1 MRAQAFWITLL
12 PAMLLLT
19 ACGEPPEP
27 ENQQSGQR
35 LSSAEISAVI
45 RDQVEQLSIS
55 VCESAKNLKASV
67 TTFLDSPNPETL
79 MDARTHWRQAH
90 QSYADL
96 VVAYKLAAQA
106 PPHIQKDRDTLDAY
120 PILPGYLDRVP
131 GYPRSGIVYSEV
143 PLTPAFLREEH
154 QSTDFLYLTLG
165 FHPLETMLW
174 GSADQD
180 TEEQALLYAK
190 TDSVDTDMID
200 SRSRRADLL
209 RLIAHGLNRDA
220 GTHCPPGGLESL
232 MGELTRLSGNEASA
246 KQAIA
251 GVLAALIEPQ
261 LSAWQ
266 NNPGGAD
273 RNGMP
278 VWHSPVAKTDFTEM
292 SAQVIALQSQW
303 LPALVLNASD
313 AEARSALEERFAALA
328 QRLDQHAAAG
338 SNQTGDAITHTRDEL
353 NVLIAALSPPPQ
365 LEESSQSD
373 ATTPD
378 QQDTKEQALG
388 PLDSEES
395 RE

>member
-19 ACGEPPEP
+19 ACGEPPGP
-27 ENQQSGQR
+27 ESGKSDQSP
-35 LSSAEISAVI
+35 SSAELSGVI
-45 RDQVEQLSIS
+45 RDQVDQLSTS
-55 VCESAKNLKASV
+55 VCESAKNLKAGV
-67 TTFLDSPNPETL
+67 KAFLDSPDPETL
-79 MDARTHWRQAH
+79 INARAQWRRAH

-96 VVAYKLAAQA
+96 VVAYKLAGQEL
-106 PPHIQKDRDTLDAY
+106 PNIHEDRDTLDAY
-120 PILPGYLDRVP
+120 PLLPGYLDRVP

-143 PLTPAFLREEH
+143 PLTPAFLQEEH

-174 GSADQD
+174 GSADQTTD
-180 TEEQALLYAK
+180 EQVVLYTK
-190 TDSVDTDMID
+190 TDSVDKDQID

-220 GTHCPPGGLESL
+220 GMHCPPAGLIPVMS
-232 MGELTRLSGNEASA
+232 ELTRLKGSEDSA

-251 GVLAALIEPQ
+251 EVLGALIEPR

-266 NNPGGAD
+266 TNTVGED

-278 VWHSPVAKTDFTEM
+278 VWHAPFAKTDFTEM
-292 SAQVIALQSQW
+292 SAQVNALRTQW
-303 LPALVLNASD
+303 LPALAPNAAD
-313 AEARSALEERFAALA
+313 ADSRSVLEERFAVLA
-328 QRLDQHAAAG
+328 ERLDQHAAAG
-338 SNQTGDAITHTRDEL
+338 SNQTVDDITHTRDEL
-353 NVLIAALSPPPQ
+353 NALLAALSPAPQ
-365 LEESSQSD
+365 REESSQSD
-373 ATTPD
+373 APPD
-378 QQDTKEQALG
+378 PVDNNEQALG